1 VSRFCEPLRLLAAND
16 REMVHRGIKLQAQ
29 LPMLQLKLQ
38 TAKRKRTQFGRK
50 SEKLDWQIEWLE
62 ACIEGLEQK
71 KA

>member
-1 VSRFCEPLRLLAAND
+1 
-16 REMVHRGIKLQAQ
+16 
-29 LPMLQLKLQ
+29 MLQLKLQ